1 MQKAIGFVGLGI
13 MGFPMAGHL
22 VNAGYK
28 VSVFNRTIKKSKDW
42 QEKYNGT
49 LCKSLSKLAKN
60 SDVII
65 LCVGNDNDVKDI
77 INGKDG
83 LIDHLKPGTILIDHT
98 TTSAELP
105 KELNHLLELK
115 KVKFLDAPISG
126 GQVGAE
132 SGKLSVMIGGNKESF
147 QEVQEII
154 NSYSK
159 FTKYMGK
166 SGSGQLTKM
175 VNQICIAGLIQAL
188 AEGMNF
194 SEQVGLNTKDVIE
207 VISKGAA
214 QSWQMENR
222 WHTMLEDEF
231 DHGFAVDLMRKDLD
245 IVIKKAEHENISLEV
260 TKIVND
266 YYKEIQKSGGGKWDT
281 SSLYKRLKD
290 NL

>member
-1 MQKAIGFVGLGI
+1 MNKAIGFIGLGV
-13 MGFPMAGHL
+13 MGSPMAGHL
-22 VNAGYK
+22 SNHHEIR
-28 VSVFNRTIKKSKDW
+28 VFNRSVEKSKCWIKKYSGSECSSVKEISKV
-42 QEKYNGT
+42 
-49 LCKSLSKLAKN
+49 
-60 SDVII
+60 SDILF
-65 LCVGNDNDVKDI
+65 LCVGNDNDVREI
-77 INGKDG
+77 ISNKDG
-83 LIDHLKPGTILIDHT
+83 ALEHLKSGSCIVDHT
-98 TTSAELP
+98 TTSADLA
-105 KELNHLLELK
+105 KEMNNLLSTK
-115 KVKFLDAPISG
+115 NINYLDAPVSG
-126 GQVGAE
+126 GQAGAE
-132 SGKLSVMIGGNKESF
+132 SGQLSIMVGGKN
-147 QEVQEII
+147 EIYEELKDI
-154 NSYSK
+154 LMTYSK
-159 FTKYMGK
+159 FIKYMGE

-175 VNQICIAGLIQAL
+175 VNQICIAGLLQGL

-194 SEQVGLNTKDVIE
+194 SEKAGLNSKDVLE

>member
-1 MQKAIGFVGLGI
+1 MNKAIGFIGLGI

-22 VNAGYK
+22 SKHHK
-28 VSVFNRTIKKSKDW
+28 VRVFNRSPEKTKSWKKRYSGYECSSIKEISK
-42 QEKYNGT
+42 E
-49 LCKSLSKLAKN
+49 
-60 SDVII
+60 SDILF
-65 LCVGNDNDVKDI
+65 LCVGNDNDVREI
-77 INGKDG
+77 ISKKDG
-83 LIDHLKPGTILIDHT
+83 ALEHLKAGSSIVDHT
-98 TTSAELP
+98 TTSADLAIEMNNFISS
-105 KELNHLLELK
+105 KSINY
-115 KVKFLDAPISG
+115 LDAPVSG
-126 GQVGAE
+126 GQAGAE
-132 SGKLSVMIGGNKESF
+132 SGQLSIMVGGKKEAY
-147 QEVQEII
+147 EELKDILMA
-154 NSYSK
+154 YSK
-159 FTKYMGK
+159 FIKYMGE

-175 VNQICIAGLIQAL
+175 VNQICIAGLLQGL

-194 SEQVGLNTKDVIE
+194 SEKAGLNSKDVLE

-231 DHGFAVDLMRKDLD
+231 DHGFAVDLMRKDLE
-245 IVIKKAEHENISLEV
+245 IVIEKAEHENINLEV

>member
-1 MQKAIGFVGLGI
+1 MNKAIGFIGLGV
-13 MGFPMAGHL
+13 MGSPMAGHL
-22 VNAGYK
+22 SNHHEIR
-28 VSVFNRTIKKSKDW
+28 VFNRSVEKTKSWIKKYSGSESSSVKEISKV
-42 QEKYNGT
+42 
-49 LCKSLSKLAKN
+49 
-60 SDVII
+60 SDILF
-65 LCVGNDNDVKDI
+65 LCVGNDNDVREI
-77 INGKDG
+77 ISNKDG
-83 LIDHLKPGTILIDHT
+83 ALEHLKSGSCIVDHT
-98 TTSAELP
+98 TTSADLA
-105 KELNHLLELK
+105 KEMNNLLSTK
-115 KVKFLDAPISG
+115 NINYLDAPVSG
-126 GQVGAE
+126 GQAGAE
-132 SGKLSVMIGGNKESF
+132 SGQLSIMVGGKNELYEELKD
-147 QEVQEII
+147 ILMT
-154 NSYSK
+154 YSK
-159 FTKYMGK
+159 FIKYMGET
-166 SGSGQLTKM
+166 GSGQLTKM
-175 VNQICIAGLIQAL
+175 VNQICIAGLLQGL

-194 SEQVGLNTKDVIE
+194 SEKAGLNSKDVLE